1 MRFSN
6 SLGEASLRAG
16 TGRLAAAFFAAA
28 LPVTFLTVFRGEVE
42 AVLAFFLAVFFA
54 VRAFALGAVLVARVR
69 VVLRS
74 EQRV

>member
-1 MRFSN
+1 
-6 SLGEASLRAG
+6 
-16 TGRLAAAFFAAA
+16 LATVFFAAA
-28 LPVTFLTVFRGEVE
+28 LPAAFLTVFLGEAE
-42 AVLAFFLAVFFA
+42 AALAFFLMVFLA